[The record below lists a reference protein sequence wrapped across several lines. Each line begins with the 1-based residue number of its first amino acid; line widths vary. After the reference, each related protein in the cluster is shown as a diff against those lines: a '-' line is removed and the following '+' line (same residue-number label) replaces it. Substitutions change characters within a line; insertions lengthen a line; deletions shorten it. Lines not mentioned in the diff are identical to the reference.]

1 MKGNVERLNGDPG
14 AFDRISL
21 NLSALDNP
29 EQAAAAREALE
40 NDFMAMTEARFAEL
54 SGEEGAPAG
63 FGASEI
69 TGGTAADIP
78 SGETGGIGGDLGA
91 GGDTGGRDG
100 DSGDTGGETGND
112 DDE

>member
-1 MKGNVERLNGDPG
+1 
-14 AFDRISL
+14 
-21 NLSALDNP
+21 
-29 EQAAAAREALE
+29 
-40 NDFMAMTEARFAEL
+40 MAMTEARFAEL

>member
-1 MKGNVERLNGDPG
+1 
-14 AFDRISL
+14 
-21 NLSALDNP
+21 
-29 EQAAAAREALE
+29 
-40 NDFMAMTEARFAEL
+40 MAMTEARFAEL

-69 TGGTAADIP
+69 TGGAADIP
-78 SGETGGIGGDLGA
+78 SGETGGIGGSAGETADTGGDLGA